1 MLETIY
7 EWILGFLPIFIPIFF
22 IILVYKFRE
31 RILEFLPI
39 FIPIFLIVLAYNEY
53 YDVALGF
60 ILGLAVML
68 LRNYLERRKNNKNR
82 LNIDNLH

>member
-1 MLETIY
+1 MLDTIY
-7 EWILGFLPIFIPIFF
+7 EWILG
-22 IILVYKFRE
+22 
-31 RILEFLPI
+31 FLPI

-60 ILGLAVML
+60 ILGLAVMP
-68 LRNYLERRKNNKNR
+68 LRNHLERRKNNKNR

>member
-22 IILVYKFRE
+22 IILAYRFRE
-31 RILEFLPI
+31 WILEILQI
-39 FIPIFLIVLAYNEY
+39 FIPIFLIVLAYKEY
-53 YDVALGF
+53 YDIALGF
-60 ILGLAVML
+60 ILGLAVMP

-82 LNIDNLH
+82 LNIDGLH

>member
-31 RILEFLPI
+31 WILEILPI
-39 FIPIFLIVLAYNEY
+39 FIPIFLIVLVYKEY
-53 YDVALGF
+53 YDIALGF

-68 LRNYLERRKNNKNR
+68 LRNYIERRKNNKNR

>member
-1 MLETIY
+1 MLKKIFEL
-7 EWILGFLPIFIPIFF
+7 ILEILPIFIS
-22 IILVYKFRE
+22 
-31 RILEFLPI
+31 
-39 FIPIFLIVLAYNEY
+39 IFLILLAYNKY

-60 ILGLAVML
+60 ILGLAVMP